1 MSYIEPATLTQ
12 DTEGSIQIT
21 EAKDGKN
28 ASATVHTLNCNA
40 TLDSR
45 TSYAQIYWV
54 YQQKDGE
61 DERITADTTN
71 AAVKVTIWRYIKL
84 LDVDN
89 QRSSESIDCK

>member
-1 MSYIEPATLTQ
+1 MSQFLESNISFSFIEPATLTQ
-12 DTEGSIQIT
+12 DTEGAIQIT

-40 TLDSR
+40 SLDSR

-71 AAVKVTIWRYIKL
+71 AAVKVTIWRSIK
-84 LDVDN
+84 
-89 QRSSESIDCK
+89 